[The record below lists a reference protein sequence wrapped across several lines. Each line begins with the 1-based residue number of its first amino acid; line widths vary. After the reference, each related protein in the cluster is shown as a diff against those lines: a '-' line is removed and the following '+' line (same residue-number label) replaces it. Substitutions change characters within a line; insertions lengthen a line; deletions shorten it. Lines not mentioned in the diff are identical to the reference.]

1 MMHGDSLAAGIAMIS
16 RSTSSRSGQD
26 RRLLLVRTCD
36 VLNTPRNDVSAQNTF
51 DDSRYVSFST
61 YINTRACRFY
71 SQARLRFEAFQEQ
84 ITILRTLNV
93 SQDCDWNCDLTRCR
107 RKANLIAATLVIKSR
122 LYLSF
127 SLCLIW
133 RNRHRK
139 PDNRT
144 VFVDPELV
152 I

>member
-71 SQARLRFEAFQEQ
+71 SQARLRFEAFQELSRGMRVEKPVVNGD
-84 ITILRTLNV
+84 LRPKFRPLLFRNKSQFFEHSTYHKIVIGTVTSRV
-93 SQDCDWNCDLTRCR
+93 SGGKQT
-107 RKANLIAATLVIKSR
+107 S
-122 LYLSF
+122 
-127 SLCLIW
+127 SLQLW
-133 RNRHRK
+133 
-139 PDNRT
+139 
-144 VFVDPELV
+144 
-152 I
+152 